1 MALIKALSP
10 VVDLIYPPRCP
21 ACGTALAA
29 QAGLC
34 AGCWGDLVM
43 PGAMACRGC
52 ALPMVAAADDDICG
66 TCRETPPHHD
76 GLAAATLYTEGSRR
90 LLLGFKHGRKLALAP
105 VMARLMAARLAAMMP
120 EIAEQPWLLVP
131 VPLHRWRLWRR
142 GYNQSAVLGE
152 ELARLTGARLV
163 RDGLHRTR
171 RTPSLGGLGREARAQ
186 VLDGAIVAARR
197 RADMLAGA
205 RVVLVDDVLTSG
217 ATTNA
222 CIAALR
228 QAGAAQVVVT
238 CFARVAE
245 GIK

>member
-1 MALIKALSP
+1 MALIKALLP

-21 ACGTALAA
+21 ACGTALAG
-29 QAGLC
+29 QGGLC

-43 PGAMACRGC
+43 PGAMSCRGC
-52 ALPMVAAADDDICG
+52 ALPMAAEGELCG
-66 TCRETPPHHD
+66 SCLETPPQHD
-76 GLAAATLYTEGSRR
+76 GIAAATLYTDGSRR
-90 LLLGFKHGRKLALAP
+90 LLLPFKHGGKLALAP
-105 VMARLMAARLAAMMP
+105 VMARLMAARLAALMP
-120 EIAEQPWLLVP
+120 EIDEQQWLLVP

-142 GYNQSAVLGE
+142 GYNQSAVLGQ

-163 RDGLHRTR
+163 PDGLHRRR

-186 VLDGAIVAARR
+186 ALDGAIMPTRR
-197 RADMLAGA
+197 RADVLAGA

-245 GIK
+245 GIG